1 MPPGLFPQ
9 PSLDVEQ
16 RVGDVEPGVEQA
28 DVVTARRLKNSRCEN
43 CEPHRG
49 LRVNQSGK
57 NVVHSEALKEHSSQ
71 TMQKLLFCRE
81 IF

>member
-9 PSLDVEQ
+9 PSLDIEQ

-28 DVVTARRLKNSRCEN
+28 DVVTARRLKYSRCE
-43 CEPHRG
+43 
-49 LRVNQSGK
+49 LRTSSRTSSESGK